1 VAAAKELAFRPKAV
15 FRNVSVRGGYL
26 DINPM
31 NSQHI
36 NNTLTRRLIM
46 SDRKERLEEMV
57 SSLKQIRDELKVQI
71 HLGKAEAKDE
81 WEKLEEKW
89 QELKAHKETVAEA
102 VEESAKDVG
111 SALELVGGELKAGY
125 ERIKKLL

>member
-1 VAAAKELAFRPKAV
+1 
-15 FRNVSVRGGYL
+15 
-26 DINPM
+26 
-31 NSQHI
+31 
-36 NNTLTRRLIM
+36 M
-46 SDRKERLEEMV
+46 SDTKERFEEMV
-57 SSLKQIRDELKVQI
+57 SSLKQMRDELKVQI

-89 QELKAHKETVAEA
+89 EELKARGEPVAEA

-111 SALELVGGELKAGY
+111 SALEVVGGELKAGY

>member
-1 VAAAKELAFRPKAV
+1 
-15 FRNVSVRGGYL
+15 
-26 DINPM
+26 
-31 NSQHI
+31 
-36 NNTLTRRLIM
+36 M
-46 SDRKERLEEMV
+46 SDREERLEEMV

-89 QELKAHKETVAEA
+89 QELKAHGETVSEA
-102 VEESAKDVG
+102 VEESAKGVG
-111 SALELVGGELKAGY
+111 SALELAGGELKAGY